1 MAEWGRSQRAFAM
14 ARWEQM
20 SQRVFLHVGLPKSG
34 TSYVQKLLAAN
45 KHRLKTEAGLLFP
58 GARWHQQVL
67 AVRDVRD
74 MGRRRAASGTWARL
88 VREIA
93 AWPGNSVISME
104 WLCAADEAHIRRMV
118 EDLEPATIEVVFTV
132 RDVARTLPA
141 AWQEFMQNRYA
152 WSWDEF
158 LEGVTSPT
166 ALDGEP
172 GRVFWSQQDV
182 PGLVGR
188 WSAVV
193 SPDRTHLV
201 TVPRP
206 GASPDVLWQRMA
218 QVFGIQAE
226 GYVVDGLAGNESL
239 GLESAELMRRL
250 NPLTREAGI
259 SRTSYHQVFKHTLAK
274 GVLAERRPLESRLAL
289 PATHHEWAMETAARQ
304 IECIRASG
312 VHVVGDL
319 ADLEPVFSTGEQPAN
334 LSDGQLLETSLVGL
348 VTLASRAEAAER
360 ERMKVETR
368 NLRLERRL
376 ARSQRRLARAERR
389 VSSLSARVSQFE
401 TAPLRSGLR
410 LRARSL
416 RSK

>member
-1 MAEWGRSQRAFAM
+1 
-14 ARWEQM
+14 M

-45 KHRLKTEAGLLFP
+45 KPRLKRDADLLFP
-58 GARWHQQVL
+58 GARWHKQVL

-74 MGRRRAASGTWARL
+74 MGRRRAARGQWAQL
-88 VREIA
+88 VKEIA
-93 AWPGNSVISME
+93 AWPGDSVISME
-104 WLCAADEAHIRRMV
+104 WLCAADDAHIRRIV
-118 EDLEPATIEVVFTV
+118 EDLAPATIEVVFTV

-141 AWQEFMQNRYA
+141 AWQEFMQNRYT

-158 LEGVTSPT
+158 LEAVTSAEP
-166 ALDGEP
+166 LDSEP

-188 WSAVV
+188 WSSVV
-193 SPDRTHLV
+193 SPDHTHVV
-201 TVPRP
+201 TLPHP
-206 GASPDVLWQRMA
+206 GAAPGVLWQRLA
-218 QVFGIQAE
+218 QVFGINSQ
-226 GYVVDGLAGNESL
+226 GYVVDGLGGNESL
-239 GLESAELMRRL
+239 GLESTELMRRL

-259 SRTSYHQVFKHTLAK
+259 NRTSYHQIFKHTLAK
-274 GVLAERRPLESRLAL
+274 GVLAERRSLESRLAL
-289 PATHHEWAMETAARQ
+289 PVAHHEWATATANRQ
-304 IECIRASG
+304 IESLRASG

-319 ADLEPVFSTGEQPAN
+319 ADLEPVFPTGEQPAN

-348 VTLASRAEAAER
+348 VALASRAEAAER

-376 ARSQRRLARAERR
+376 ARSQRRLVRAEQR